1 MTSSRRALTF
11 VAHHKAWLGGCST
24 TRLVNERV
32 QQARRR
38 CTALGKVRC
47 ARSVRT
53 KVATRYTPHGGVYV
67 SKQLWADVWLM
78 ATRTLHVLEGL
89 WSV

>member
-1 MTSSRRALTF
+1 MQHHQAREREGAAGSEKVHSSRKGPVRAER
-11 VAHHKAWLGGCST
+11 AHKSG
-24 TRLVNERV
+24 N
-32 QQARRR
+32 
-38 CTALGKVRC
+38 
-47 ARSVRT
+47 
-53 KVATRYTPHGGVYV
+53 TPHGGVDV